1 MNDHLRS
8 GKSISST
15 DNVDM
20 DMAVDVDVDVIDDAD
35 TAKVVEVVKVVCGP
49 STGYE
54 VAK

>member
-20 DMAVDVDVDVIDDAD
+20 DMNVAVDVIDDAD
-35 TAKVVEVVKVVCGP
+35 TAKVVEVVNAVCGP

>member
-20 DMAVDVDVDVIDDAD
+20 NVAVDVIDDAD
-35 TAKVVEVVKVVCGP
+35 TAKVVEVVKAVCGP

>member
-8 GKSISST
+8 GKSSSST

-20 DMAVDVDVDVIDDAD
+20 DMAVDVDVDA
-35 TAKVVEVVKVVCGP
+35 AKVVEVVNAVCGP

>member
-20 DMAVDVDVDVIDDAD
+20 NVAVDVIDDAD

>member
-8 GKSISST
+8 GKSSSST

-20 DMAVDVDVDVIDDAD
+20 NVDVGVEVDVGAGAGA
-35 TAKVVEVVKVVCGP
+35 AKVVEVVEAVGDP
-49 STGYE
+49 SIGNE

>member
-20 DMAVDVDVDVIDDAD
+20 NVDAD
-35 TAKVVEVVKVVCGP
+35 AAKVVEVVKAVGST
-49 STGYE
+49 STGNE

>member
-20 DMAVDVDVDVIDDAD
+20 NVAVDVIDDAD

-49 STGYE
+49 STGNE

>member
-8 GKSISST
+8 GKSSSST
-15 DNVDM
+15 DNGDM
-20 DMAVDVDVDVIDDAD
+20 NVNMNMDAD
-35 TAKVVEVVKVVCGP
+35 ADADAAKVVGFVKAAVGSP